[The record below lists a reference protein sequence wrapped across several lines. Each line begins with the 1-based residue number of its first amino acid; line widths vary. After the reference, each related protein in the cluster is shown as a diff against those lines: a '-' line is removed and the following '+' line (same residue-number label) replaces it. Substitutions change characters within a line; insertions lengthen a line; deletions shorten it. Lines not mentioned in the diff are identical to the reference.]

1 MTTLNVPH
9 DGSSSSAAEPPRA
22 APAISAATTRIAP
35 IDRGSA
41 RAALV
46 VLATLA
52 VVYALYLGHDFLV
65 PVCLGLVLTALLAP
79 IVAWL
84 ARHHVPAPAGAAVSV
99 LASLALMIGAATA
112 LEPPL
117 RNLAGEIPRSITAA
131 RVRLA
136 RFQAPLARLGIR
148 LQSQPAHDGARTL
161 PTPRAAAR
169 TGADTT
175 TVTHPAATPTATP
188 TAGPRP
194 DSALPGSAQA
204 DSAHPSPGATTIT
217 GGGNARAATAP
228 TSGSAGS
235 SSGGASG
242 GESGS
247 GGAPSG
253 VLSALG
259 RTFGVTSELLSELI
273 EVLLLAFFLLAS
285 EPSWAGKLA
294 RAVPNDETR
303 RQTTKAA
310 IEVRGVV
317 SRYVFVTAC
326 INAGQGTVVALV
338 MWALGV
344 PSPLLWGILTFV
356 LEFIPYL
363 GGFVMVA
370 LLLIAGLASG
380 GTLLHG
386 LLAPI
391 SYLAIS
397 SLQNNLVSPAAY
409 GRGLRLNPWAILL
422 AVMFWY
428 AMWGVAGA
436 FLAVPILAAVRVLTG
451 YLPSLAPV
459 GVVLEE

>member
-1 MTTLNVPH
+1 MTTLHAPP
-9 DGSSSSAAEPPRA
+9 DGSSTAGAPPPHGGATRT
-22 APAISAATTRIAP
+22 APL
-35 IDRGSA
+35 DRGVA

-52 VVYALYLGHDFLV
+52 VVYAIYLGHAFLV
-65 PVCLGLVLTALLAP
+65 PVCLGVVLTALLVP
-79 IVAWL
+79 LVAWL
-84 ARHHVPAPAGAAVSV
+84 ARHRVPAPAGAALTV
-99 LASLALMIGAATA
+99 LASLALMIGAVTA

-136 RFQAPLARLGIR
+136 RFEAPLARLGIR
-148 LQSQPAHDGARTL
+148 LQSQPARDGAHTL
-161 PTPRAAAR
+161 PSPGTAAA

-175 TVTHPAATPTATP
+175 AQ
-188 TAGPRP
+188 RP
-194 DSALPGSAQA
+194 DSARAGTRPASA
-204 DSAHPSPGATTIT
+204 
-217 GGGNARAATAP
+217 AAPA
-228 TSGSAGS
+228 
-235 SSGGASG
+235 GGASG
-242 GESGS
+242 GASAGATGGESG
-247 GGAPSG
+247 GGPAGAPAG

-294 RAVPNDETR
+294 RAVPDEER
-303 RQTTKAA
+303 RRTTTQAA
-310 IEVRGVV
+310 VEIRGVV

-326 INAGQGTVVALV
+326 INVGQGTVVALA
-338 MWALGV
+338 MWALGL

-370 LLLIAGLASG
+370 LLLVAGLASG
-380 GTLLHG
+380 GTLLHA

-436 FLAVPILAAVRVLTG
+436 FLAVPILAAARVLTG
-451 YLPSLAPV
+451 YLPALAPV
-459 GVVLEE
+459 GVLLEE